1 MLTNG
6 TIVGHRYRIVEQI
19 GSGGMAHV
27 YRAINLTNHK
37 AVAIK
42 MLKDEYQNDA
52 EFLRRFEREAR
63 AVLHLS
69 HENIVRAYGVGDVDG
84 IPYLVLEY
92 VEGMTLKEIIHQN
105 GPMPPRIAVAL
116 AVQVLDALSAAHAA
130 GIIHRD
136 VKPQNVIVMPN
147 GRVKLM
153 DFGIAR
159 EVDASTM
166 TFTGTTVLGSVHYLS
181 PEQAKG
187 KPVSIESDL
196 YSTGVMLYEMLTG
209 DVPFDGDTS
218 VSIALK
224 HIEETPVAP
233 IERNPKLPPALS
245 DVVMRALNKDM
256 KSRYAS
262 AAEMS
267 ADLRHA
273 LKNPNGTFARET
285 AAPKSEPTVANE
297 KLHSSRLHGAIRIGI
312 LVASIVA
319 IMIGLFLVLRDSYD
333 AESDALEV
341 VPALT
346 DRSID
351 EAKQKAENFGFGFDI
366 LDYEVSDLVPSG
378 SVMLQSPDV
387 GTRAKRGTTIQVI
400 VSLGPAAP
408 IVPALSGMTLDE
420 AKAALDAAGLLL
432 GSVEYRISDVKI
444 GYVCAQSLTAG
455 TETVQGE
462 TVDVCIS
469 ATVEEPFEMPNVMD
483 MPLNLSLDH
492 LREKALNNIFVR
504 YAASDSFEDGLVFL
518 QDPLT
523 AIQIVPETRV
533 TLTVSGKPDLQY
545 TADIAFNLDVATPAS
560 KVTVAMAESYNG
572 LDYQR
577 ILFETSLEKGE
588 RIPVSFTA
596 ESETD
601 GMREVICYLN
611 GVEVKR
617 QDYNFVVRGGA

>member
-6 TIVGHRYRIVEQI
+6 TIVGHRYRITEQI

-27 YRAINLTNHK
+27 YRAINLTSHK
-37 AVAIK
+37 TVAIK
-42 MLKDEYQNDA
+42 MLKDEYRNDA

-92 VEGMTLKEIIHQN
+92 IEGMTLKEIIHQN

-166 TFTGTTVLGSVHYLS
+166 TFRGTTVLGSVHYLS

-187 KPVSIESDL
+187 KPVSVESDL

-245 DVVMRALNKDM
+245 DVVMRALNKDS

-267 ADLRHA
+267 ADLRRA
-273 LKNPNGTFARET
+273 LKNPNGTFARE
-285 AAPKSEPTVANE
+285 ASAPKSEPAVANE
-297 KLHSSRLHGAIRIGI
+297 KPRASRFHGAIRIGI

-319 IMIGLFLVLRDSYD
+319 IMIGLFLVLRDSYN

-387 GTRAKRGTTIQVI
+387 GTRAKRGTVIQVI

-408 IVPALSGMTLDE
+408 IVPALSGLTLDE
-420 AKAALDAAGLLL
+420 AKVALDAAGLLL

-518 QDPLT
+518 QDPLDT
-523 AIQIVPETRV
+523 IQIVPETRV
-533 TLTVSGKPDLQY
+533 TLTVSGSPDLPY
-545 TADIAFNLDVATPAS
+545 TADIAFNLDVVTPAS

-596 ESETD
+596 DSETD

-617 QDYNFVVRGGA
+617 QDYNFVARGGA